1 MLGIE
6 QRKKNLISK
15 TNAQHKSYGSLQCS
29 GKGFCWM
36 QRLFCSSKSSH
47 SAIFCLLEFTYFPSA
62 QLSPVMSYHR
72 DPRTTSE
79 TDYSFFPTEGWWSL
93 PFHSY
98 NVPRE
103 ALELALKNKGLYKNS
118 SFGYNYF
125 PSWTHVIPPFTYLF
139 PKKSRLECVFST
151 PFSSHLSKHNRK
163 LNLSLNHS
171 ESQMSKKSLNL
182 SSNMDGQIVLK
193 NLINC
198 LHRQSYERFNWDITN
213 HTALC
218 SSLGRWHGKDSLCFK
233 PAVPKLLVLG
243 NLYRF

>member
-1 MLGIE
+1 MAVSNAVAKAFAECSVSFALPS
-6 QRKKNLISK
+6 LLTAIS
-15 TNAQHKSYGSLQCS
+15 
-29 GKGFCWM
+29 
-36 QRLFCSSKSSH
+36 
-47 SAIFCLLEFTYFPSA
+47 CLLEFTCFPSA
-62 QLSPVMSYHR
+62 QLSPVMTYHR

-125 PSWTHVIPPFTYLF
+125 PSWTHVLPPFTYLF
-139 PKKSRLECVFST
+139 PKKSRLERVFST
-151 PFSSHLSKHNRK
+151 PFSSRLSKHNRK

-193 NLINC
+193 NLIIVC
-198 LHRQSYERFNWDITN
+198 IDSPMRILTETSQTTLRSAVAWEGEMGRTLS
-213 HTALC
+213 AL
-218 SSLGRWHGKDSLCFK
+218 SQLFLNFWS
-233 PAVPKLLVLG
+233 
-243 NLYRF
+243 